1 MRDVI
6 FRLGRPVLRLLGR
19 DDRGAIGA
27 LVVVLIG
34 SGVLLGMGAI
44 VIDLGR
50 LYQNRAELQN
60 GADAAAVGVA
70 KNCALSISTC
80 TLSNATSTAVSYADL
95 NASQLT
101 GHSAGVYGICVSV
114 VGSSGFTVG
123 ACPSPPGTT
132 TMTDCP
138 SNPAGTNYVDVKTYT
153 QVGSSHVLPPAL
165 AQNGSTVYACAQ
177 AEWGQALQSNSL
189 ALTLST
195 CAWQA
200 LTGGGSPFGTLI
212 PVYLKGKLKTTCLS
226 SNPSAGSDMPGGF
239 DWLQPTSPGTC
250 TTYIDLTTDTTFNNT
265 GANVTEPCKQAL
277 YTDIQ
282 SSATVFLPIF
292 DCDSTVVGCPGYK
305 TTGANAIYHISG
317 LAGFVPT
324 GYSDLSG
331 PPGQDNLPKA
341 YGNNSLCNPP
351 GTNDPCIEGYF
362 KPGIDPVSDLIG
374 GGTNFGAITVKLS
387 G

>member
-6 FRLGRPVLRLLGR
+6 IRLARPMLRLLGR
-19 DDRGAIGA
+19 DDRGAVAVLVAVLLGGGVLLGIGA
-27 LVVVLIG
+27 LV
-34 SGVLLGMGAI
+34 
-44 VIDLGR
+44 IDVGR

-60 GADAAAVGVA
+60 GADAAALAVA

-80 TLSNATSTAVSYADL
+80 TLSNATSTAVSYAGL

-114 VGSSGFTVG
+114 VSSPGFTVG
-123 ACPSPPGTT
+123 TCPPLSTT
-132 TMTDCP
+132 AMTNCP

-165 AQNGSTVYACAQ
+165 ARSGSTVYACAQ
-177 AEWGQALQSNSL
+177 AEWGEALQSNSL
-189 ALTLST
+189 AMTIST

-200 LTGGGSPFGTLI
+200 LTGNGSPFGTLI
-212 PVYLKGKLKTTCLS
+212 PIYLKGKLKTTCLS

-239 DWLQPTSPGTC
+239 DWLQPTSPSTC
-250 TTYIDLTTDTTFNNT
+250 TTYIDLTTNTTFNNT
-265 GANVTEPCKQAL
+265 GANVSQPCKQAL
-277 YTDIQ
+277 YNDIQ

-292 DCDSTVVGCPGYK
+292 DCNSTVVGCPGYK

-362 KPGIDPVSDLIG
+362 KPGIDPVSDIIG
-374 GGTNFGAITVKLS
+374 SGTNFGANAVRLS

>member
-1 MRDVI
+1 MI
-6 FRLGRPVLRLLGR
+6 FRLARPMLRLLGR
-19 DDRGAIGA
+19 DDRGAIGV

-34 SGVLLGMGAI
+34 AGVLLGMGAI
-44 VIDLGR
+44 VIDVGR
-50 LYQNRAELQN
+50 IYQNRAELQN
-60 GADAAAVGVA
+60 GADAGALGVA

-80 TLSNATSTAVSYADL
+80 TLGNATSTAVGYAGA
-95 NASQLT
+95 NASPLT

-114 VGSSGFTVG
+114 VSSPGFTVG
-123 ACPSPPGTT
+123 TCPPQSTSA
-132 TMTDCP
+132 MTDCP
-138 SNPAGTNYVDVKTYT
+138 SNPANVNYVDVKTYT

-165 AQNGSTVYACAQ
+165 AQSGSTVYACAQ
-177 AEWGQALQSNSL
+177 AEWGAALQSNSL
-189 ALTLST
+189 ALTIST

-200 LTGGGSPFGTLI
+200 LTGNRFGILI

-226 SNPSAGSDMPGGF
+226 SNPSAGSAMPGGF
-239 DWLQPTSPGTC
+239 DWLQTTSASSC
-250 TTYIDLTTDTTFNNT
+250 TTSIDLTTDTTYSNT
-265 GANVTEPCKQAL
+265 GTNVSQPCKQAL
-277 YTDIQ
+277 YNDIQ

-292 DCDSTVVGCPGYK
+292 NCDSTVLGCPGYK
-305 TTGANAIYHISG
+305 STGANAIYHIAG

-324 GYSDLSG
+324 GYSDLPG
-331 PPGQDNLPKA
+331 NPGQDNLPKA

-374 GGTNFGAITVKLS
+374 SGTNYGAITVKLS

>member
-1 MRDVI
+1 MRNVI
-6 FRLGRPVLRLLGR
+6 VRLARPILRVIDR
-19 DDRGAIGA
+19 DDRGAIGV

-34 SGVLLGMGAI
+34 GGVLLGMGVI
-44 VIDLGR
+44 VIDVGR

-60 GADAAAVGVA
+60 GADAAALAVA

-80 TLSNATSTAVSYADL
+80 TQSNATSTAVSYAEA

-114 VGSSGFTVG
+114 VSSPGFTVG
-123 ACPSPPGTT
+123 TCPPSSTSA
-132 TMTDCP
+132 MTNCP
-138 SNPAGTNYVDVKTYT
+138 SNPVGKNYVDVKTYT

-165 AQNGSTVYACAQ
+165 AHGGSTVYACAQ
-177 AEWGQALQSNSL
+177 AEWGAALQSNSL
-189 ALTLST
+189 AMTISA

-200 LTGGGSPFGTLI
+200 LTGNKFGTLI

-226 SNPSAGSDMPGGF
+226 SNPSAGSNLPGGF
-239 DWLQPTSPGTC
+239 DWLQPTSPTTC
-250 TTYIDLTTDTTFNNT
+250 TTKIDLTTDTTVNNT
-265 GANVTEPCKQAL
+265 GANVTQACKQAL
-277 YTDIQ
+277 QTYIQ
-282 SSATVFLPIF
+282 ASATVFLPIF

-305 TTGANAIYHISG
+305 STGANAIYHISG

-341 YGNNSLCNPP
+341 FGNNSLCNPP

-374 GGTNFGAITVKLS
+374 SGTNFGAITVKLS